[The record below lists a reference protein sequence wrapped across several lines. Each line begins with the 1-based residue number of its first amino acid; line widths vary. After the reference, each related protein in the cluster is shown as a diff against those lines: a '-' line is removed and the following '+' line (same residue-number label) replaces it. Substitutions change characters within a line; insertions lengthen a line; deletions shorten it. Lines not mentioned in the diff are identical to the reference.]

1 MKRLRLAAPAWL
13 AMLGLATGLAVGCGA
28 RDDGSSPEAAVRSL
42 IATARAGDRGAVY
55 DRLGPRTRAH
65 IEALLVATHRTGSA
79 RMLAPSDLVAVGW
92 LPPAWEP
99 AGTRVLHRDGAEAE
113 VEVYSATGDRQTV
126 HTVREEK
133 SWKVELPL
141 R

>member
-1 MKRLRLAAPAWL
+1 MLRQLVGQRDPVALIPAN
-13 AMLGLATGLAVGCGA
+13 
-28 RDDGSSPEAAVRSL
+28 PEPGQLQLR
-42 IATARAGDRGAVY
+42 IY
-55 DRLGPRTRAH
+55 DRLGPRTRGH

-79 RMLAPSDLVAVGW
+79 RMLAPADLVAVGW

-99 AGTRVLHRDGAEAE
+99 AGTRVLHRDGADAE

-126 HTVREEK
+126 HTVREGK